1 MKLADIIDTFI
12 TGDWGE
18 ESPTQDTPNAAY
30 CVRGADIVPITN
42 HNFTDIPQRYVCDR
56 TKETKLLAAGDLVI
70 EKSGGSPTQSTGR
83 IVYVSED
90 LIKAK
95 GNVVCSN
102 FCTAFRVKAGWNPLY
117 VYYFWQNVYNHGAFF
132 NFEGKTSGIKNL
144 QLDNALSAI
153 DIEYL
158 PLEKQNQIVASLASI
173 DEKIKVN
180 RQIND
185 NLEAMAKQLYDYWFV
200 QFDFPNEEGKP
211 YKSNGGAMVW
221 NEKLKRE
228 IPQRWSDCVL
238 GDYIGRI
245 TNGLNPRKNFVLGS
259 GNNYYVTIRS
269 LVGTT
274 IDWNNCDRCDDEAL
288 SKINSRSQLQIGDII
303 FSAIGTIGRTYYILE
318 EPTNWNISETS
329 FTLRAKENVPNDF
342 FYGMLRSNEIQI
354 KADKAAMGSTL
365 RCLVMDSLCS
375 LQYIEIPNYMMK
387 LFAAKVSPLYRQIHR
402 NNKEIAELTKQR
414 DKLLP
419 LLMNGQAM
427 VNYHLSASF
436 LSSLIL
442 YRDQYKFY
450 DMKETII
457 QAVLD
462 GMRAVLTENQ
472 LDLLTDVTRKALS
485 ECEITPKATEE
496 EQRNKENV
504 ELLGAFISS
513 KKVEGCSDKTI
524 HYYKSSIEKLIA
536 TVKKNVCD
544 ISTNDIRCYL
554 AEQQEQRV
562 LSKVTI
568 DNLRRIY
575 SSFFSWLEDED
586 YITKSPVRRIHKVRT
601 DALVKEVLTDENIEV
616 LRDSCQELRDIAMI
630 DLLLSTG
637 IRVGELVKINREDI
651 DFQERQCV
659 VFGKGNKEREVYFNA
674 RTKIHLKKYL
684 EQRTDTN
691 PALFVSLHEPHTR
704 LTISGVEVRL
714 RQLGKRVNLNKVH
727 PHKFRRTLAT
737 MAIDKGMPIEQ
748 VQKMLGHVKIDTT
761 LHYAMVNQTNVKI
774 AHRKFLN

>member
-1 MKLADIIDTFI
+1 
-12 TGDWGE
+12 
-18 ESPTQDTPNAAY
+18 
-30 CVRGADIVPITN
+30 
-42 HNFTDIPQRYVCDR
+42 
-56 TKETKLLAAGDLVI
+56 
-70 EKSGGSPTQSTGR
+70 
-83 IVYVSED
+83 
-90 LIKAK
+90 
-95 GNVVCSN
+95 
-102 FCTAFRVKAGWNPLY
+102 
-117 VYYFWQNVYNHGAFF
+117 
-132 NFEGKTSGIKNL
+132 
-144 QLDNALSAI
+144 
-153 DIEYL
+153 
-158 PLEKQNQIVASLASI
+158 
-173 DEKIKVN
+173 
-180 RQIND
+180 
-185 NLEAMAKQLYDYWFV
+185 MAKQLYDYWFV

-211 YKSNGGAMVW
+211 YKSSGGAMVW
-221 NEKLKRE
+221 NENLKCE
-228 IPQRWSDCVL
+228 IPQGWVVEKMGKCTNVL
-238 GDYIGRI
+238 LGGTPDTNDNSLWGNGYNWLNSGEVAEFPILKSEKNI
-245 TNGLNPRKNFVLGS
+245 TPKGLEKSATVLAPKGS
-259 GNNYYVTIRS
+259 VTLSITRHLRPS
-269 LVGTT
+269 ILC
-274 IDWNNCDRCDDEAL
+274 IDAC
-288 SKINSRSQLQIGDII
+288 INQSVV
-303 FSAIGTIGRTYYILE
+303 AILE
-318 EPTNWNISETS
+318 NDKVSKEYIYPLLNRDIPRLMSLRTGAQQPHINKETVEAINVVLPPANIMGAYINIAESIYNAI
-329 FTLRAKENVPNDF
+329 FNNAKEV
-342 FYGMLRSNEIQI
+342 E
-354 KADKAAMGSTL
+354 
-365 RCLVMDSLCS
+365 
-375 LQYIEIPNYMMK
+375 
-387 LFAAKVSPLYRQIHR
+387 
-402 NNKEIAELTKQR
+402 ELTKQR
-414 DKLLP
+414 DELLP
-419 LLMNGQAM
+419 LLMNGQAS

-457 QAVLD
+457 QTVLD

-544 ISTNDIRCYL
+544 IATNDIRCYL
-554 AEQQEQRV
+554 ADQQEQRG

-616 LRDSCQELRDIAMI
+616 LRDSCHELRDIAMI

-637 IRVGELVKINREDI
+637 MRVGELVKINRDDI

>member
-1 MKLADIIDTFI
+1 MKIKDMVTFVSKSI
-12 TGDWGE
+12 TPQKGVTYNLYSLPSFDEGKTFE
-18 ESPTQDTPNAAY
+18 VLD
-30 CVRGADIVPITN
+30 GADIQSNKYDVPNKCILFNKLNVRFKRVWRIDSHDENKIASTEFLPLVVDEDVVDFQYCYYLLISDKITN
-42 HNFTDIPQRYVCDR
+42 YLCGQNTNTSGSHKRIDPDNFLNIEIKLPKMSIQRQV
-56 TKETKLLAAGDLVI
+56 
-70 EKSGGSPTQSTGR
+70 
-83 IVYVSED
+83 
-90 LIKAK
+90 
-95 GNVVCSN
+95 
-102 FCTAFRVKAGWNPLY
+102 
-117 VYYFWQNVYNHGAFF
+117 
-132 NFEGKTSGIKNL
+132 GKT
-144 QLDNALSAI
+144 LSAL
-153 DIEYL
+153 DR
-158 PLEKQNQIVASLASI
+158 KIVLN
-173 DEKIKVN
+173 K
-180 RQIND
+180 QIND
-185 NLEAMAKQLYDYWFV
+185 NLEAMARQLYDYWFV

-211 YKSNGGAMVW
+211 YKSNSGAMVW

-228 IPQRWSDCVL
+228 IPQ
-238 GDYIGRI
+238 
-245 TNGLNPRKNFVLGS
+245 GLDTPK
-259 GNNYYVTIRS
+259 
-269 LVGTT
+269 
-274 IDWNNCDRCDDEAL
+274 
-288 SKINSRSQLQIGDII
+288 IGDIEKNI
-303 FSAIGTIGRTYYILE
+303 ITGKTPSCADEDNFGGDIPFVTIDDIRGNLFVFEAQRTLSTKGADSQEKKYLPIGSLSVSCIGTIGIMGFVARLAQ
-318 EPTNWNISETS
+318 TNQ
-329 FTLRAKENVPNDF
+329 
-342 FYGMLRSNEIQI
+342 QI
-354 KADKAAMGSTL
+354 NSI
-365 RCLVMDSLCS
+365 VFEHE
-375 LQYIEIPNYMMK
+375 Y
-387 LFAAKVSPLYRQIHR
+387 
-402 NNKEIAELTKQR
+402 NKEFLYFSLKLYFENAKAKTGNVFANMSKEEFASIIVAYPPKQILQAFHNKVAPIFDSIKNNIEEINSLTKQR
-414 DKLLP
+414 DELLP
-419 LLMNGQAM
+419 LLMNGQAT

-457 QAVLD
+457 QTVLD

-544 ISTNDIRCYL
+544 IATNDIRCYL
-554 AEQQEQRV
+554 ADQQEQRG

-616 LRDSCQELRDIAMI
+616 LRDSCHELRDIAMI

-637 IRVGELVKINREDI
+637 MRVGELVKINRDDI

>member
-1 MKLADIIDTFI
+1 
-12 TGDWGE
+12 
-18 ESPTQDTPNAAY
+18 
-30 CVRGADIVPITN
+30 
-42 HNFTDIPQRYVCDR
+42 
-56 TKETKLLAAGDLVI
+56 
-70 EKSGGSPTQSTGR
+70 
-83 IVYVSED
+83 
-90 LIKAK
+90 
-95 GNVVCSN
+95 
-102 FCTAFRVKAGWNPLY
+102 
-117 VYYFWQNVYNHGAFF
+117 
-132 NFEGKTSGIKNL
+132 
-144 QLDNALSAI
+144 
-153 DIEYL
+153 
-158 PLEKQNQIVASLASI
+158 
-173 DEKIKVN
+173 
-180 RQIND
+180 
-185 NLEAMAKQLYDYWFV
+185 MAKQLYDYWFV

-211 YKSNGGAMVW
+211 YKSNGGAMVY
-221 NEKLKRE
+221 NKKLKRE
-228 IPQRWSDCVL
+228 IPQGWNISQIKDFMRIFTGKKDVSKAVPGNYKFFSCAPEPITSNEYIYDGYAVLVSGNGSYTGRVGFYKGKFDLYQRTYACVLDKEVRNISFFYYTLRYLFQPIYSGGKHGSSIPYIVL
-238 GDYIGRI
+238 GDLADFR
-245 TNGLNPRKNFVLGS
+245 FVFNEMVCKKFLDI
-259 GNNYYVTIRS
+259 VTPMF
-269 LVGTT
+269 
-274 IDWNNCDRCDDEAL
+274 DE
-288 SKINSRSQLQIGDII
+288 QLLKLQ
-303 FSAIGTIGRTYYILE
+303 
-318 EPTNWNISETS
+318 
-329 FTLRAKENVPNDF
+329 
-342 FYGMLRSNEIQI
+342 EI
-354 KADKAAMGSTL
+354 
-365 RCLVMDSLCS
+365 
-375 LQYIEIPNYMMK
+375 E
-387 LFAAKVSPLYRQIHR
+387 
-402 NNKEIAELTKQR
+402 ELTKQR
-414 DKLLP
+414 DELIP
-419 LLMNGQAM
+419 LLMNGQAS

-457 QAVLD
+457 QTVLD

-472 LDLLTDVTRKALS
+472 LDLLADVTRKALS
-485 ECEITPKATEE
+485 EYEITPKATEE

-544 ISTNDIRCYL
+544 IATNDIRCYL
-554 AEQQEQRV
+554 ADQQERRG

-616 LRDSCQELRDIAMI
+616 LRDSCHELRDIAMI

-637 IRVGELVKINREDI
+637 MRVGELVKINRDDI